1 MNVNVDVQLTLM
13 ASAFYRILGKRV
25 GRGYEQARARKLFRD
40 FLKAAATVAI
50 TRVEIVVKLGR
61 RARNPL
67 LRQASYEDMA
77 TAIPWLGNRNLRCV
91 FF

>member
-1 MNVNVDVQLTLM
+1 GRP
-13 ASAFYRILGKRV
+13 RI
-25 GRGYEQARARKLFRD
+25 RAGQGPKAVPGLRKSRRD
-40 FLKAAATVAI
+40 FVKAAATVAI
-50 TRVEIVVKLGR
+50 TRDEIVVKLGR